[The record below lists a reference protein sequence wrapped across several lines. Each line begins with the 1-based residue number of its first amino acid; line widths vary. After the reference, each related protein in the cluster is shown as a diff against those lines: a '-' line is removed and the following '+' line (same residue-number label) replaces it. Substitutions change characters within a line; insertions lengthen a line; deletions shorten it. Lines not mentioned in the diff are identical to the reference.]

1 MGYLL
6 DTNILSDLIRNPFG
20 PVAQRIEAVGAKAVC
35 TSIIVAAELRYGSAK
50 KGSPRL
56 QARVEDILATIPVL
70 PLEVPADADYGR
82 QRAQLEASGQRKDAI
97 QVMDQGF
104 AHFEAS
110 ASIWPQA
117 IAFYGQTQGWAQ
129 AQALAQSCRERFGS
143 LAPETTACNTAAA
156 TPEERAAAQRKTD
169 EKADQ
174 LVKKLFNKN

>member
-82 QRAQLEASGQRKDAI
+82 QRVQLEASGQPIGGNDLLIA
-97 QVMDQGF
+97 
-104 AHFEAS
+104 AH
-110 ASIWPQA
+110 
-117 IAFYGQTQGWAQ
+117 
-129 AQALAQSCRERFGS
+129 ALALGLTLVTHNTREFSRIVG
-143 LAPETTACNTAAA
+143 LQVE
-156 TPEERAAAQRKTD
+156 D
-169 EKADQ
+169 W
-174 LVKKLFNKN
+174 L

>member
-20 PVAQRIEAVGAKAVC
+20 PVAQRIEVVGAKAVC

-82 QRAQLEASGQRKDAI
+82 QRAQLEASGQPIGGNDLLIA
-97 QVMDQGF
+97 
-104 AHFEAS
+104 AH
-110 ASIWPQA
+110 
-117 IAFYGQTQGWAQ
+117 
-129 AQALAQSCRERFGS
+129 ALALGLTLVTHNTREFSRIVG
-143 LAPETTACNTAAA
+143 LQVE
-156 TPEERAAAQRKTD
+156 D
-169 EKADQ
+169 W
-174 LVKKLFNKN
+174 L